1 MIVHACFLLRILHTP
16 STPSHLHIFTLSTSS
31 HPRSLSPYPHTL
43 HTLTSST
50 PSQLHTHLEQRPPEV
65 EELQKRVRILQGKL
79 EREKSRTGEEIARL
93 ASQKGAGGRRGE
105 LTPEITPQVD
115 DKVLLLILCTIIV
128 LSGCMKHVHVL
139 CM

>member
-1 MIVHACFLLRILHTP
+1 M
-16 STPSHLHIFTLSTSS
+16 
-31 HPRSLSPYPHTL
+31 
-43 HTLTSST
+43 
-50 PSQLHTHLEQRPPEV
+50 
-65 EELQKRVRILQGKL
+65 RILQGKL

-105 LTPEITPQVD
+105 QTSEITPQVD
-115 DKVLLLILCTIIV
+115 DKVLLMMLCTIIV